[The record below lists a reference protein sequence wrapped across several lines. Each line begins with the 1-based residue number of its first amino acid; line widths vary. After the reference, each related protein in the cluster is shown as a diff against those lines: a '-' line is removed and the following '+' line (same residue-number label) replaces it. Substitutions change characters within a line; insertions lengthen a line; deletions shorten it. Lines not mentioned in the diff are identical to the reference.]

1 MKSGA
6 DPQCREVARESNTR
20 QEILGYRYK
29 LCGAEWI
36 YQDGEEHTFI
46 KRGHSVGFTP
56 GRGHDGLATAALCN
70 ILHTTAAFI
79 NVSR

>member
-1 MKSGA
+1 M
-6 DPQCREVARESNTR
+6 ESNTR

-36 YQDGEEHTFI
+36 YQDGEGHTFI
-46 KRGHSVGFTP
+46 KRGHSVGFNQR
-56 GRGHDGLATAALCN
+56 RGHYGLEIYALYN
-70 ILHTTAAFI
+70 ILHITAAFI